1 MSKLIIFSAPSG
13 SGKTTIV
20 KQILKKINN
29 LEFSISACSRD
40 KREGEI
46 DGKDYYF
53 LGVEGFKKQKNA
65 GEFLEWEEVY
75 KDQYY
80 GTLKSEVQRIW
91 DKGNNVIFDVDVIGG
106 LNIKKQ
112 FEDQALAL
120 FIMPPSIEELENRL
134 AGRGTDTAESIAK
147 RIAKAEEEIIY
158 SKDFDK
164 IVINNKLE
172 MAVEEAYEIIS
183 DFIDK

>member
-29 LEFSISACSRD
+29 LEFSISACSRN

-53 LGVEGFKKQKNA
+53 LGIDEFNKKINA
-65 GEFLEWEEVY
+65 SEFLEWEEVY
-75 KDQYY
+75 NDQYY

-91 DKGNNVIFDVDVIGG
+91 DKGNNVIFDIDVIGG

-112 FEDQALAL
+112 FNNQALAL
-120 FIMPPSIEELENRL
+120 FIMPPSIKELQNRL
-134 AGRGTDTAESIAK
+134 SGRGTDTDKSIAK
-147 RIAKAEEEIIY
+147 RIAKAEEEIGY

-164 IVINNKLE
+164 IVINNNLE
-172 MAVEEAYEIIS
+172 IAIEETYKIIT
-183 DFIDK
+183 DFINK